1 MIRKTLSITLAGVLL
16 ATAFGFR
23 TVTAQTGA
31 DAQRTDKVRAK
42 VIKLGEGR
50 NARVEVK
57 LRDNT
62 KLKGYLSKTEQDS
75 FTVTDS
81 KTGASRTLA
90 YADVQELKTPGSGTS
105 RRTWLI
111 VGASVA
117 AAVIIVGLTVLRP
130 LYCNEHPC

>member
-1 MIRKTLSITLAGVLL
+1 MRRTLSIALAGILL
-16 ATAFGFR
+16 ATASGFR
-23 TVTAQTGA
+23 TVTAQTST
-31 DAQRTDKVRAK
+31 DAQRIEKVRTR

-75 FTVTDS
+75 FTVTES
-81 KTGASRTLA
+81 KTGTSRTLA

-105 RRTWLI
+105 KRTWLI
-111 VGASVA
+111 VGASVL
-117 AAVIIVGLTVLRP
+117 AAVVIVGLTVIRP
-130 LYCNEHPC
+130 YYCNERPC